1 MGDGPPGFPQDFSC
15 PMVLGCLFER
25 VRSTFVYRTSTFYG
39 QTFQTVRLVVAFVT
53 LRPSQ
58 HSGQNRSRY
67 PRCTT
72 HAGLH
77 AAGFR
82 LFPFRSPLLRKS
94 NFLLFLGLLRWLS
107 SPRWRDVDYVF
118 IDAQHGFTVLG
129 SPIRTS
135 PGQRSC
141 APNRS
146 FSQLTTSFIAYR
158 RQGIRHAP
166 LVTLLKYLRIDTALL
181 PCRLSKIV
189 SGHYQRIP

>member
-1 MGDGPPGFPQDFSC
+1 MGDGPPGFPLDFTC
-15 PMVLGCLFER
+15 PVVLGCPIER

-39 QTFQTVRLVVAFVT
+39 QTFQTVRLIVAFVT

-58 HSGQNRSRY
+58 HSGQIGSHDTH
-67 PRCTT
+67 CTT

-135 PGQRSC
+135 PGQC
-141 APNRS
+141 LLPTHRS
-146 FSQLTTSFIAYR
+146 FSQAATSFIASD
-158 RQGIRHAP
+158 RQGIHR
-166 LVTLLKYLRIDTALL
+166 V
-181 PCRLSKIV
+181 RLFA
-189 SGHYQRIP
+189 